1 MTKEQLTEIFMRELE
16 LDPALYKQYLWSWW
30 QNPISKTSLRLTKS
44 GHDCL
49 VNFVKLESHS
59 MKVRSNQLGRS
70 LKIFL
75 LLDRL
80 ITTPFYIP
88 RKDTIVFFGERDLIM
103 LQLMGGDLDQ
113 YLENLDA

>member
-1 MTKEQLTEIFMRELE
+1 MRELK
-16 LDPALYKQYLWSWW
+16 LDSALYKQYLWSWW
-30 QNPISKTSLRLTKS
+30 QNPISKTSLRLTKA

-80 ITTPFYIP
+80 IVVEDDADDITLPQHAV
-88 RKDTIVFFGERDLIM
+88 DFFSNQTFQGAE
-103 LQLMGGDLDQ
+103 
-113 YLENLDA
+113 